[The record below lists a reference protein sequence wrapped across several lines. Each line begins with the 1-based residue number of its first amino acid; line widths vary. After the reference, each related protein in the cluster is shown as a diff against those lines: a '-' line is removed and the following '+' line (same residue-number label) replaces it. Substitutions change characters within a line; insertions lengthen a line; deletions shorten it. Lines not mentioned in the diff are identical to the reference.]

1 VWKGYIIREPNTN
14 SRDKMKIHMVKIH
27 SAYDTY
33 IQSLHATEKGALL
46 EFCSHVADQLL
57 EYEFEKEEVALLD
70 EIMEYTKQDKTTTDT
85 LKSYKNTMEE
95 FGEQVEMWSEIIVA
109 TLLP

>member
-1 VWKGYIIREPNTN
+1 
-14 SRDKMKIHMVKIH
+14 MKIHMVKMH
-27 SAYDTY
+27 TVHETY
-33 IQSLHATEKGALL
+33 IRSLHATEKGALL

>member
-1 VWKGYIIREPNTN
+1 MNIHII
-14 SRDKMKIHMVKIH
+14 KIH
-27 SAYDTY
+27 SAYETY
-33 IQSLHATEKGALL
+33 IRSLHATEKGALL

-95 FGEQVEMWSEIIVA
+95 FGEQVEMWSEIIVG

>member
-1 VWKGYIIREPNTN
+1 
-14 SRDKMKIHMVKIH
+14 MKIHMVKMEMD
-27 SAYDTY
+27 YDTY

-46 EFCSHVADQLL
+46 AFCFHVADQLS
-57 EYEFEKEEVALLD
+57 EYENAFEKEELALLN

-85 LKSYKNTMEE
+85 LKSYKNVMEE
-95 FGEQVEMWSEIIVA
+95 FGERVEMWPEIMVG

>member
-1 VWKGYIIREPNTN
+1 MNIHII
-14 SRDKMKIHMVKIH
+14 KMH

-33 IQSLHATEKGALL
+33 IRSLHATEKGALL
-46 EFCSHVADQLL
+46 EFCSHVAEQLL

-70 EIMEYTKQDKTTTDT
+70 EIVEYTKQDKTATDT
-85 LKSYKNTMEE
+85 LKFYKEAMDEL
-95 FGEQVEMWSEIIVA
+95 GERVEMWPEIIVG

>member
-1 VWKGYIIREPNTN
+1 MNIHII
-14 SRDKMKIHMVKIH
+14 KMH

-33 IQSLHATEKGALL
+33 IRSLHATEKGALL

-70 EIMEYTKQDKTTTDT
+70 EIIEYTKQDKTTTDT
-85 LKSYKNTMEE
+85 LKFYKDAMDE
-95 FGEQVEMWSEIIVA
+95 FCERLEMWPEIIVG

>member
-1 VWKGYIIREPNTN
+1 MN
-14 SRDKMKIHMVKIH
+14 IHMVKMH
-27 SAYDTY
+27 TCHDTY
-33 IQSLHATEKGALL
+33 IRSLHATEKGALL

-57 EYEFEKEEVALLD
+57 EYEDVFEKEQLALLN

-85 LKSYKNTMEE
+85 LKSYKNVMEE
-95 FGEQVEMWSEIIVA
+95 FGERVEMWPEIMVG

>member
-1 VWKGYIIREPNTN
+1 
-14 SRDKMKIHMVKIH
+14 MHIHMVKMEMD
-27 SAYDTY
+27 YDTY

-46 EFCSHVADQLL
+46 AFCFHVADQLS
-57 EYEFEKEEVALLD
+57 EYENAFEKEEMALLN

-95 FGEQVEMWSEIIVA
+95 FGEQVEMWAEIIVG

>member
-1 VWKGYIIREPNTN
+1 
-14 SRDKMKIHMVKIH
+14 MKIHMVKMEMD
-27 SAYDTY
+27 YDTY

-46 EFCSHVADQLL
+46 AFCFHVADQLS
-57 EYEFEKEEVALLD
+57 EYENAFEKEELALLN

-95 FGEQVEMWSEIIVA
+95 FGEQVEMWAEIIVG

>member
-1 VWKGYIIREPNTN
+1 MNIHII
-14 SRDKMKIHMVKIH
+14 KMH

-33 IQSLHATEKGALL
+33 IRSLHATEKGALL

-70 EIMEYTKQDKTTTDT
+70 EIVEYTKQDKTATDT
-85 LKSYKNTMEE
+85 LKFYKEAMDE
-95 FGEQVEMWSEIIVA
+95 FCERLEMWPEIIVG

>member
-1 VWKGYIIREPNTN
+1 MNIHII
-14 SRDKMKIHMVKIH
+14 KMH

-33 IQSLHATEKGALL
+33 IRSLHATEKGALL

-70 EIMEYTKQDKTTTDT
+70 EIIEYTKQDKTATDT
-85 LKSYKNTMEE
+85 LKFYKEAMDE
-95 FGEQVEMWSEIIVA
+95 FCERLEMWPEIIVG

>member
-1 VWKGYIIREPNTN
+1 
-14 SRDKMKIHMVKIH
+14 MKIHIIKMH
-27 SAYDTY
+27 TAYETY
-33 IQSLHATEKGALL
+33 IRSLHATEKGALL
-46 EFCSHVADQLL
+46 EFCFHVADQLS
-57 EYEFEKEEVALLD
+57 EYEDAFEKEEVALLD

>member
-1 VWKGYIIREPNTN
+1 MNIYIV
-14 SRDKMKIHMVKIH
+14 KMH

-33 IQSLHATEKGALL
+33 IRSLHATEKGALL

-70 EIMEYTKQDKTTTDT
+70 EIVEYTKQDKTTTDT
-85 LKSYKNTMEE
+85 LKFYKEAMDE
-95 FGEQVEMWSEIIVA
+95 FCERLEMWPEIIVG

>member
-1 VWKGYIIREPNTN
+1 
-14 SRDKMKIHMVKIH
+14 
-27 SAYDTY
+27 
-33 IQSLHATEKGALL
+33 
-46 EFCSHVADQLL
+46 
-57 EYEFEKEEVALLD
+57 VALLN